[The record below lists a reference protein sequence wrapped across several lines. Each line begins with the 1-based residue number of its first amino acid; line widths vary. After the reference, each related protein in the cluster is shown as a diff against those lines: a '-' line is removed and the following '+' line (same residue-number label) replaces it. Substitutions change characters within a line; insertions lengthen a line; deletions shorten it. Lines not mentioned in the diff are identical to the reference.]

1 MWGDHPLGNNLSL
14 LEGDT
19 KEDRIIVYCT
29 GRSGGACISGIPVVP
44 TYKRH
49 YDSSGQK
56 YAEYVEGAT
65 SNKKWVIVKTFQIEK
80 KKQNYWIISKNFNIR
95 NLDCGKVNCDSILQ
109 SHVIGPLD
117 STEFENERNTLNIS
131 LDFDSMYLQRDYPSK
146 PSMSFSHPSNPS
158 TIYPPLI
165 G

>member
-1 MWGDHPLGNNLSL
+1 MYKRTVIAILTFFALVNSTISCREMWGDHPLGNNLSL

-49 YDSSGQK
+49 YDSSGQN
-56 YAEYVEGAT
+56 YAEYVEEAT
-65 SNKKWVIVKTFQIEK
+65 SNKKWVIAKTFQIKEK
-80 KKQNYWIISKNFNIR
+80 KENYWIISKNFNIE
-95 NLDCGKVNCDSILQ
+95 NLDCAKVNCDSILQ

-117 STEFENERNTLNIS
+117 SAGFENKKKILNIS
-131 LDFDSMYLQRDYPSK
+131 LDFK
-146 PSMSFSHPSNPS
+146 
-158 TIYPPLI
+158 
-165 G
+165 